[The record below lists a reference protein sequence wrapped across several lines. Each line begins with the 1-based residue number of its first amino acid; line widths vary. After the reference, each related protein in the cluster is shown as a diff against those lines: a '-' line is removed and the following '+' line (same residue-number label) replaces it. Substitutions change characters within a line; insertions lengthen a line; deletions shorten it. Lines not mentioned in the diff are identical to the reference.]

1 MHVRAVG
8 LLTVLLALVTPLG
21 AQASLGL
28 APLPCASGGF
38 GLPTWGFGNQ
48 FRVTRPI
55 RVTHLCHLAIQPS
68 DLVTPFVQL
77 WATGTSPTL
86 LASTAIGAQSAGSF
100 CLTGSIHPAV
110 MGASAIPPVDLMP
123 GDYAV
128 TETTLHWWFNTAAFQ
143 SHQDVLFLNSVY
155 AGLNYF
161 AATCVFG
168 PSFVCEPLSASVAPL
183 GNGCGGTV
191 GTPTLTSSPPI
202 LGQTVT
208 ATCSN
213 LPSGSYAW
221 LLLGLSATSWVG
233 IPLPF
238 ALDGLG
244 MVGCAARVSVD
255 VAVGGPAPAGVFT
268 LAFPLA
274 ADPATAGTRFHLQ
287 TLALDAGANPFGA
300 IVSNALTLTIGY

>member
-1 MHVRAVG
+1 MQFC
-8 LLTVLLALVTPLG
+8 LARVLVTLLGVSTPLV

-28 APLPCASGGF
+28 QPLPCASGGF
-38 GLPTWGFGNQ
+38 GLPTYGFGNQ

-86 LASTAIGAQSAGSF
+86 LASTAIGAQNVGSF
-100 CLTGSIHPAV
+100 CLTGSNQPAV
-110 MGASAIPPVDLMP
+110 MRAAAITPVDLMP

-128 TETTLHWWFNTAAFQ
+128 TETTLHWWFDTPAFQ
-143 SHQDVLFLNSVY
+143 SHPDVVFLNSLY
-155 AGLNYF
+155 AGLNHF
-161 AATCVFG
+161 STTCVFG

-183 GNGCGGTV
+183 GSGCGGSL
-191 GTPTLTSSPPI
+191 GTPALTSTPPV
-202 LGQTVT
+202 LGQIVT

-213 LPSGSYAW
+213 LPSGTYAW
-221 LLLGLSATSWVG
+221 LLLGLSATSWNG

-244 MVGCAARVSVD
+244 MVGCTARVSVD
-255 VAVGGPAPAGVFT
+255 VAVGGAASGSVFT
-268 LAFPLA
+268 VGFPLS
-274 ADPATAGTRFHLQ
+274 ADPAIAGTRLHLQ
-287 TLALDAGANPFGA
+287 TLALDATANPSGA